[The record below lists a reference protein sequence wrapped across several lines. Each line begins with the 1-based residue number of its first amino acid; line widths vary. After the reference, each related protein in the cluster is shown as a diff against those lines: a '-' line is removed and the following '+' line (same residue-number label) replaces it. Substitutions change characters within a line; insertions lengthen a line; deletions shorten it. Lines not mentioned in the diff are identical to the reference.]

1 MCQNWIETKRANA
14 PKPDPFTHKKSN
26 IMLHLFQ
33 QTSRYNKS
41 VVQTRYKKERKT
53 LIRIRKLNTL
63 EPKPGTYN
71 TDINYLRCLELKQ
84 TKLNLTQE
92 IQIIYYTIPVNFFCS
107 HNFVRFCPFKRIT
120 EHRKA
125 LAMQNIGQLGCV
137 GFVISSTF
145 HPLVKGRIVWTAI
158 NTTACCSFQK
168 WALSNIRSVRSL
180 KCQQAL

>member
-1 MCQNWIETKRANA
+1 MSDVQNNIVLVHTHMLKVTFWTAKFITKINSWNGDDNDIKIPFMCQNWIETKRPNA

-92 IQIIYYTIPVNFFCS
+92 IQIIYYTIPVNFFC
-107 HNFVRFCPFKRIT
+107 
-120 EHRKA
+120 
-125 LAMQNIGQLGCV
+125 
-137 GFVISSTF
+137 
-145 HPLVKGRIVWTAI
+145 
-158 NTTACCSFQK
+158 
-168 WALSNIRSVRSL
+168 
-180 KCQQAL
+180 